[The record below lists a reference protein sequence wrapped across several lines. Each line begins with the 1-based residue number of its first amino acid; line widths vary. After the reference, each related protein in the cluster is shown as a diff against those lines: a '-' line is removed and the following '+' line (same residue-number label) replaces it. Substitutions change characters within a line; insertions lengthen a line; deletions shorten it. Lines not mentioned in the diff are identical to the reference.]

1 MKCDYF
7 SNHTY
12 DLSYDLSKIRG
23 SVSNFLQKQKWLVK
37 AITAVVRI
45 TSCPGLWIIRTD
57 ILALQSLNNHILP
70 NGSPDRIRTP

>member
-45 TSCPGLWIIRTD
+45 TSCPGL
-57 ILALQSLNNHILP
+57 
-70 NGSPDRIRTP
+70 